1 MHKYQLTITPNELV
15 IRPYFGYLPKIR
27 VFACL
32 AVALFASPPFLQR
45 QLTQD
50 VSRVIYAAGG
60 ILLLYALYDYLFHA
74 SAKFLFDK
82 RTRSIYKIT
91 GIIFRKRLMGFDEM
105 TVLTTSEYG
114 DREYAIGRKNRQ
126 FIKNHPISAPFGN
139 SHKARR
145 REAEYRE
152 HILQPILTFI
162 HH

>member
-1 MHKYQLTITPNELV
+1 MHKYQLTITPCELT

-27 VFACL
+27 VLACL
-32 AVALFASPPFLQR
+32 AVALFTSLPFLQR
-45 QLTQD
+45 QLTPD
-50 VSRVIYAAGG
+50 VTRVICAAGG

-82 RTRSIYKIT
+82 RTRSIYRIN
-91 GIIFRKRLMGFDEM
+91 GIFFKKRLMSFEDM
-105 TVLTTSEYG
+105 TILTTSEYG
-114 DREYAIGRKNRQ
+114 DREYSMGRKKNQ
-126 FIKNHPISAPFGN
+126 FLKNYPISAPFGN
-139 SHKARR
+139 SRKSRD